1 MQNLPLT
8 PLLILRSHTA
18 RLPHYVSHHRQLPSH
33 HSRAARLLRVL
44 LPARGGGGRVVEE
57 IPPCVVEENLP
68 KWRIFFRFML
78 VCGGAVVG
86 ADRRRA
92 GVAAVRVRRL
102 RLGCA
107 ERLER
112 WRTKAMCKTG
122 VPVEEVEC
130 RRAATSSVVRG
141 VTR

>member
-1 MQNLPLT
+1 M
-8 PLLILRSHTA
+8 
-18 RLPHYVSHHRQLPSH
+18 
-33 HSRAARLLRVL
+33 
-44 LPARGGGGRVVEE
+44 VEE
-57 IPPCVVEENLP
+57 ILP
-68 KWRIFFRFML
+68 LWRKFLHFLL
-78 VCGGAVVG
+78 VCWYAVAGGG
-86 ADRRRA
+86 RRRA